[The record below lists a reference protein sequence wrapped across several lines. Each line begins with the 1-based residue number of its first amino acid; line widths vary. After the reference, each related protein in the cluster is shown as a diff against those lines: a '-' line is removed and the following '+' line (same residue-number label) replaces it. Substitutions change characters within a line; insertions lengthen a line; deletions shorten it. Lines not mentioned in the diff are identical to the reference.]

1 MKTIIIENINL
12 LVDGVKIGEISLK
25 VDNSFALKEYSKS
38 IKPLLEEIRQQIF
51 MRALGNEIKLID
63 DMDEQL

>member
-12 LVDGVKIGEISLK
+12 LVDGVKIGEINLK

-51 MRALGNEIKLID
+51 MRALGNEIKLVD
-63 DMDEQL
+63 NMDEQL

>member
-1 MKTIIIENINL
+1 MKTTVIENINL
-12 LVDGVKIGEISLK
+12 LVDDVKIGEISLK
-25 VDNSFALKEYSKS
+25 LDNNFALKEYSKS

-51 MRALGNEIKLID
+51 MKALDNEIKLVD